1 MYKLVISV
9 VKNSDKKLSRNWF
22 LVFRLIWFLL
32 EYDSLS
38 LYIYIYTYT
47 YIYIYKAYSFT
58 VSFYFLKLFFKE
70 RFLKLFPSL
79 TSGCTRLLYC
89 CMYPIEISND
99 LFQDL

>member
-38 LYIYIYTYT
+38 LYHIELNSMEYTKTLEYWST
-47 YIYIYKAYSFT
+47 SLN
-58 VSFYFLKLFFKE
+58 FLV
-70 RFLKLFPSL
+70 
-79 TSGCTRLLYC
+79 
-89 CMYPIEISND
+89 
-99 LFQDL
+99 